1 MLRPLKNRFR
11 VQREGPKLP
20 KSPRWGCEIE
30 GVEAMAWIL
39 TRSCVGP
46 STAVAADGVKQSRNY
61 GLQAMAGGV
70 HWSPVPAWDGMA

>member
-1 MLRPLKNRFR
+1 
-11 VQREGPKLP
+11 
-20 KSPRWGCEIE
+20 
-30 GVEAMAWIL
+30 MAWIL